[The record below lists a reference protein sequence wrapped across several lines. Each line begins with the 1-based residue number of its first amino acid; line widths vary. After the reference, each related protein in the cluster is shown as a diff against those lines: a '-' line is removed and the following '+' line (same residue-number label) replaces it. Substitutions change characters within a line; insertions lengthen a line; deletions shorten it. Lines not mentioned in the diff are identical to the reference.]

1 MGSAVWSFWEHE
13 LKRRHV
19 AQTHLALRRKPYPG
33 TTLGAGRRLHIPE
46 LQPGDCAKAESR
58 GRGGR

>member
-33 TTLGAGRRLHIPE
+33 TTFRSRKEAAHTGAPARRLR
-46 LQPGDCAKAESR
+46 QG
-58 GRGGR
+58 

>member
-33 TTLGAGRRLHIPE
+33 TTFEGAGTRLHTGAPARRLR
-46 LQPGDCAKAESR
+46 QG
-58 GRGGR
+58 